1 MVTRRDHPIAYGY
14 DDTNWV
20 QRGNGPLYTV
30 PKKFD
35 HWIVLKYGTKPL
47 RDDEDDKKKDDEAK
61 NSESAKTEDTAT
73 PDATEVKPDEAKK
86 DGDKSEEKSEE
97 KGKFLQS
104 GFVEGQE
111 TLEKFAAIVDIPR
124 NDGGRVILY
133 SFNPMHR
140 YLNHG
145 DFNYV
150 YNALL
155 HWNDFPDGKPKDNSN
170 LVKD

>member
-14 DDTNWV
+14 DDVNWV
-20 QRGNGPLYTV
+20 QRGNGPLYSV
-30 PKKFD
+30 PKKYD

-47 RDDEDDKKKDDEAK
+47 REDEEKDKKEEETKETGAATEGDAAKAEEAK
-61 NSESAKTEDTAT
+61 
-73 PDATEVKPDEAKK
+73 P
-86 DGDKSEEKSEE
+86 EEKKAEE
-97 KGKFLQS
+97 KPKGKFLQS
-104 GFVEGQE
+104 GFVEGQD
-111 TLEKFAAIVDIPR
+111 TLEKAGAIVDVPR
-124 NDGGRVILY
+124 TDGGRVILY

-155 HWNDFPDGKPKDNSN
+155 HWNDFPDGKPLDHPQ

>member
-1 MVTRRDHPIAYGY
+1 
-14 DDTNWV
+14 
-20 QRGNGPLYTV
+20 L
-30 PKKFD
+30 
-35 HWIVLKYGTKPL
+35 
-47 RDDEDDKKKDDEAK
+47 DEAEK
-61 NSESAKTEDTAT
+61 
-73 PDATEVKPDEAKK
+73 DAEETKEKPK
-86 DGDKSEEKSEE
+86 D

-111 TLEKFAAIVDIPR
+111 TLEKSGAIIDIPR

-133 SFNPMHR
+133 SFNPLHR

-155 HWNDFPDGKPKDNSN
+155 HWNDFPDGKPLDHPN